1 MIGRLCHAL
10 LTSAARRWP
19 AELRDEMLAEWRA
32 EMHAAPGTV
41 RRLRYAASLATS
53 RPHRERAVVARPGRN
68 FAHAALSLLLLAGLP
83 VLYLRLSIAWTT
95 EYNRGT
101 IAWQAWAGAGGIVA
115 AVVLGIICAG
125 ITSGV
130 TQLIRPVL
138 IPLWTIGIAYAAM
151 VAAVLVADG
160 YPNRATLIDLSCWA
174 LSAAVLGVLATLV
187 ARAGRA
193 LLSWTIVVIAVAVS
207 FWFANMHSALSHFDA
222 MGLEDFFGGRFL
234 PAYAFVVGINATL
247 HVTIFLLVY
256 AHRLERRH
264 RPVQPQVAVPPVPA

>member
-32 EMHAAPGTV
+32 ELQAAPGTA

-53 RPHRERAVVARPGRN
+53 RPHHERAVVVRPGRN
-68 FAHAALSLLLLAGLP
+68 FAHAVLSLLLVAVLP
-83 VLYLRLSIAWTT
+83 VLYPWLSIGWTT

-125 ITSGV
+125 VTSGV
-130 TQLIRPVL
+130 TQLIRPVFV
-138 IPLWTIGIAYAAM
+138 PLWTIGIAYAAM
-151 VAAVLVADG
+151 VAFLVVAE

-174 LSAAVLGVLATLV
+174 LSAVVLGTLATLA
-187 ARAGRA
+187 ARAGRT

-207 FWFANMHSALSHFDA
+207 FWFANMHGALSHFDA
-222 MGLEDFFGGRFL
+222 MGMDGFFSGRFL
-234 PAYAFVVGINATL
+234 PAYAFAVGTNATL

-256 AHRLERRH
+256 AHRLVRRH
-264 RPVQPQVAVPPVPA
+264 RAVPAHVAVPPVPA